1 MNTYEGSLSWSR
13 YREILADRFDIHFE
27 REPVETWTSIRG
39 HEVHIDE
46 WRPEGPKKGTLIL
59 VHGAGGNGRILAPF
73 AAFAAELG
81 WRVLAPD
88 LPGYGLT
95 KPANGFRWDY
105 EEWPAIVADLADGCA
120 GPVVLMGLS
129 LGGMTAAFA
138 AEASRNVSGVVATTL
153 LDMGRPGI
161 FIRAA
166 RWPWLGLATL
176 IGFRLMPRS
185 VDRLAMPLWLIA
197 PMRKMTA
204 DPALRGY
211 FSTDPLL
218 GRLRVPSRFFRMIHA
233 RKATSIRL
241 RCPLLLVH
249 PGADLWTPTVL
260 SKPAYD
266 RVEGDKRL
274 RELPNGSHL
283 PLEQPALRELQEEV
297 SAFLASVP
305 PVVVDLPPSDAA
317 ADKRNPC

>member
-1 MNTYEGSLSWSR
+1 MMNTYEGSLSWSR
-13 YREILADRFDIHFE
+13 YRDILADRFNIHFKC
-27 REPVETWTSIRG
+27 EPVETWTSIRG

-46 WRPEGPKKGTLIL
+46 WQPEGRKKGTMIL

-73 AAFAAELG
+73 AAFAAKLG

-95 KPANGFRWDY
+95 KPADDFRWDY
-105 EEWPAIVADLADGCA
+105 GEWPAVIADMADECA

-129 LGGMTAAFA
+129 LGGMTAVLA
-138 AEASRNVSGVVATTL
+138 AEASRNVSGVVVTTL
-153 LDMGRPGI
+153 LDMGNPGV

-176 IGFRLMPRS
+176 IGFRLMPGI
-185 VDRLAMPLWLIA
+185 VDRLAMPLWFIA

-204 DPALRGY
+204 NPAMRAY

-241 RCPLLLVH
+241 RCPLLLAH
-249 PGADLWTPTVL
+249 PGADDWTPTVL
-260 SKPAYD
+260 SKPTYD
-266 RVEGDKRL
+266 RIEGEKRL
-274 RELPNGSHL
+274 RELTNGSHL
-283 PLEQPALRELQEEV
+283 PLEQPALRELQDEV
-297 SAFLASVP
+297 SAFLASLDTALVE
-305 PVVVDLPPSDAA
+305 LPPGDAA
-317 ADKRNPC
+317 A